1 MASKVR
7 ILTTEI
13 DALKRA
19 GLIDAGVLL
28 YGFESGWVS
37 AKVVSDYAA
46 TLLSAGTEHS
56 EVAELV
62 AAQYLDHQTV
72 VELLQALVTIEAR
85 PTASADEARRRWMYA
100 CLVVVAECGGSYREK
115 CDRIHALQGFLGF
128 SEELWACSPYY
139 MTAGDR
145 VQGDQH
151 TASAIGPVEAMLHL
165 ISRLREEWGVSDEF
179 TRDEE

>member
-1 MASKVR
+1 
-7 ILTTEI
+7 LTTEI

-56 EVAELV
+56 EVADLV

-72 VELLQALVTIEAR
+72 VELLQALARIEAR
-85 PTASADEARRRWMYA
+85 PTASADEAKRRWMYA

-115 CDRIHALQGFLGF
+115 CRSIDVVQSIFGY
-128 SEELWACSPYY
+128 SEELWACSPSY
-139 MTAGDR
+139 MPSKGGAQDEEY
-145 VQGDQH
+145 

-165 ISRLREEWGVSDEF
+165 ISRLRKEWGVSDEF